1 MVFLGS
7 YNLELMKYAKLLLS
21 FILTIV
27 IFFVL
32 NTKMGTIPPIGKFLN
47 PYNGIWQNEH
57 DESISGEITIP
68 GLKDK
73 VTVHYD
79 EQLIPHVF
87 AQNEHDLYKAQGYLT
102 AKHRL
107 WQLEFQ
113 TYASA
118 GRLSEIFGETAL
130 NYDRSERRRGMGYGA
145 DQAIAYMKKNDTET
159 LGFIQDYA
167 DGVNAYINQLSPKDY
182 PVEYKLLDYKP
193 EEWTPKKTA
202 LLLMYMTKMLAGY
215 DDDLE
220 YTNVL
225 REIGEK
231 NFNLLF
237 PDFFDITD
245 PVIPKDTDW
254 SFIDVP
260 QTDLPVSK
268 AVCDTITETIT
279 KPHPDNGSNNWAVSG
294 AKSKTGH
301 PILANDPHLGLN
313 LPAIWY
319 VMQLSTPNHNAF
331 GATIPGALG
340 VISGFNQY
348 IAWGETNATR
358 DVIDWY
364 KVEFNE
370 DRTKY
375 KYDGTWKDVTFRV
388 EDIKIKGKENYKD
401 SVLYTHH
408 GPVVYDKNFMSDNGR
423 SGYAMRWIGHE
434 GGNNQKTFIEMNKAK
449 NYEDYVS
456 ALKYWNAPAQ
466 NFVFAS
472 TEGDIALWI
481 QGKFPNKWEG
491 QGKFLMDGSNPEN
504 DWQSYIPQAYNA
516 HTKNPERGFVSS
528 ANQHPVDENY
538 PYYVFNDGYET
549 YRNRVINDYF
559 NSKEKFGVEDF
570 KALHNNNFNLKAS
583 ELLPLMISEMDTSE
597 LTEDELIIFNEIKKW
612 KFNNDIDEVGPSIW
626 RQWYGRLRNLLW
638 DEFDI
643 EDVAMMK
650 PYTYQTI
657 YFLKHHSSHEYIDI
671 VETKDKVETS
681 QDLYLIAFKEAAER
695 LNEIKSEKG
704 DYKWLTYKATY
715 AGHLL
720 QGLPAFSRFDIPIGG
735 DRNIV
740 NATSENHGP
749 SWRMIVEMT
758 SPPTALG
765 IYPGGQSGNPGSKY
779 YDNFID
785 DWAEG
790 KYHALNFLQSE
801 TTTEAMIG
809 TLTLNP
815 TN

>member
-1 MVFLGS
+1 
-7 YNLELMKYAKLLLS
+7 MKYVKLFIS
-21 FILTIV
+21 FVFTIG
-27 IFFVL
+27 IFYAL
-32 NTKMGTIPPIGKFLN
+32 NTKLGPLPPLGKFLN
-47 PYNGIWQNEH
+47 PGSGIWQNEK
-57 DESISGEITIP
+57 DESITGNATIP
-68 GLKDK
+68 GLKEQ

-79 EQLIPHVF
+79 EQMIPHVF

-113 TYASA
+113 TYAAA
-118 GRLSEIFGETAL
+118 GRLSEIIGEGAL
-130 NYDRSERRRGMGYGA
+130 NYDRAERRRGMGYGA
-145 DQAIAYMKKNDTET
+145 DQAIAYMEQYDTET
-159 LGFIQDYA
+159 LGFLQDYA
-167 DGVNAYINQLSPKDY
+167 DGVNAYIDQLAPEDY
-182 PVEYKLLDYKP
+182 PVEYKLLDYSP
-193 EEWTPKKTA
+193 EAWSSKKTA
-202 LLLMYMTKMLAGY
+202 LLLMYMTKMLAGG

-225 REIGEK
+225 RLIGKE

-237 PDFFDITD
+237 PDFFDSVD

-254 SFIDVP
+254 SFIDVT
-260 QTDLPVSK
+260 QTELPASQV
-268 AVCDTITETIT
+268 VLDTIVETIE
-279 KPHPDNGSNNWAVSG
+279 KPNPDNGSNNWAVSG
-294 AKSKTGH
+294 AKSVTGN

-313 LPAIWY
+313 LPSIWF
-319 VMQLSTPNHNAF
+319 VMQLSTPEHNAF

-364 KVEFNE
+364 KIEFNN
-370 DRTKY
+370 DRTQY
-375 KYDGTWKDVTFRV
+375 KYDGQWKNVRVRV
-388 EDIKIKGKENYKD
+388 EDIKIKGKESYKD

-408 GPVVYDKNFMSDNGR
+408 GPVVYDKNFRSDNER
-423 SGYAMRWIGHE
+423 SGYAMRWIGHD
-434 GGNNQKTFIEMNKAK
+434 GGNNQKTFIALNKAK
-449 NYEDYVS
+449 NYDDYVN
-456 ALKYWNAPAQ
+456 ALQYWNAPAQ

-504 DWQSYIPQAYNA
+504 DWQSYIPQKFNA

-549 YRNRVINDYF
+549 YRNRVINTF
-559 NSKEKFGVEDF
+559 FSTKEKFSVQDF
-570 KALHNNNFNLKAS
+570 KDLHNNNYNLKAE
-583 ELLPLMISEMDTSE
+583 ELVPYMLEHMDTSS
-597 LTEDELIIFNEIKKW
+597 LSEDEKAIYQEISTW
-612 KFNNDIDEVGPSIW
+612 NFNNDIDEVGPSIW
-626 RQWYGRLRNLLW
+626 RQWYGRLYNMLW
-638 DEFDI
+638 DEFDV
-643 EDVAMMK
+643 EDMALVS

-657 YFLKHHSSHEYIDI
+657 HLLKNYGDHEFMDI
-671 VETKDKVETS
+671 VATEDKTEVAKD
-681 QDLYLIAFKEAAER
+681 LFLLAFKEAAKR
-695 LNEIKSEKG
+695 LKEIKEQDG
-704 DYKWLTYKATY
+704 DYTWVNYKSTY

-720 QGLPAFSRFDIPIGG
+720 QALPAFSRFDIPIGG
-735 DRNIV
+735 GRNIV

-765 IYPGGQSGNPGSKY
+765 IYPGGQSGNPGSQY

-785 DWAEG
+785 DWAAG
-790 KYHALNFLQSE
+790 KYHSLNFLQSD
-801 TTTEAMIG
+801 EATSAIIG
-809 TLTLNP
+809 TQTLIPNHD
-815 TN
+815 